1 MALELGSD
9 AFVVAARVAT
19 VVAVPEFVV
28 DIAGMVV
35 VTVEG
40 IVAVAP
46 EVARVFVVPHVY
58 LQPDSLC

>member
-9 AFVVAARVAT
+9 ASVVAARVAT

-40 IVAVAP
+40 IAAVAAG
-46 EVARVFVVPHVY
+46 VLRVFVVPRVD
-58 LQPDSLC
+58 LQRGCLC

>member
-40 IVAVAP
+40 IVAVAAG
-46 EVARVFVVPHVY
+46 VARVFVVPHVY
-58 LQPDSLC
+58 LQPGCLC